1 MNTSVQSDA
10 RERLGIMPNR
20 YLAYASDE
28 THGKAERAHV
38 RRARGAGGA
47 SFAKKKPDLACRGSD
62 LAPQVVGSNFVLE
75 GVGGLACRRAA
86 KSEGFRAFFQ
96 LISKSP

>member
-1 MNTSVQSDA
+1 MQSDA

-62 LAPQVVGSNFVLE
+62 LSPQVVDW
-75 GVGGLACRRAA
+75 VGGRASLRKVSCRGRFAQGKVTARA
-86 KSEGFRAFFQ
+86 RAFEF
-96 LISKSP
+96 